1 MAPAGARL
9 DLKHRIRRWH
19 PLRPAMTRSLALM
32 DHADEEAIS
41 RYQNRRLELL
51 VRLAAARSPFYRAW
65 FRDARLDPR
74 SVRTVA
80 DLAQLPLLDRS
91 HLVAGAEQRLVYPDR
106 LLWQAHSSG
115 TSGAPITCYRTPGRR
130 SSNSVFLSG
139 NGVGSV

>member
-1 MAPAGARL
+1 MAPRGSRL
-9 DLKHRIRRWH
+9 NLRHRIRRWH
-19 PLRPAMTRSLALM
+19 PLRPAMMRSLALM

-41 RYQNRRLELL
+41 RYQNRRLQPL

-91 HLVAGAEQRLVYPDR
+91 HLVTGAERFLAYP
-106 LLWQAHSSG
+106 
-115 TSGAPITCYRTPGRR
+115 
-130 SSNSVFLSG
+130 
-139 NGVGSV
+139 